1 MEVDAGRIMEEIRS
15 RVAERKRSGFYRD
28 DEIGEISRMELE
40 LREQEGYG
48 EEMGRLISWLH
59 THWEATAP
67 VEKEG
72 HAPARPLREAVKE
85 VLNTILKP
93 AARLLLSKQN
103 QINAR
108 VAQLLSGVLPPLR
121 DDLRDAN
128 ERIDG
133 LVLRLEE
140 ENRRLR
146 EQVEELG
153 VRLEKL
159 EGRTG
164 KDSPG
169 VRRDQ

>member
-1 MEVDAGRIMEEIRS
+1 MEIDAGRIMEEIRS

-28 DEIGEISRMELE
+28 DEIEEISRMELD

-48 EEMGRLISWLH
+48 EEMDRLLSWLH
-59 THWEATAP
+59 AHWEATGP
-67 VEKEG
+67 VERGG
-72 HAPARPLREAVKE
+72 HAPGRPLREAVRKFLIT
-85 VLNTILKP
+85 VLKP

-108 VAQLLSGVLPPLR
+108 VVQLLSGVLPPLR
-121 DDLRDAN
+121 DGLRDAD

-133 LVLRLEE
+133 LALRLEE

-146 EQVEELG
+146 EQAEELDS
-153 VRLEKL
+153 RLKKL
-159 EGRTG
+159 EDRTG